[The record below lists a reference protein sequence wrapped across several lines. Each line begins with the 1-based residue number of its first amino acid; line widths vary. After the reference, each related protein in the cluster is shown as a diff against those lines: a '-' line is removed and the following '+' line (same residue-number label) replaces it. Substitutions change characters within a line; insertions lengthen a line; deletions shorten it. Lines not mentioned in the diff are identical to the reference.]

1 MDKIQSPPSYA
12 TWGCASSVSKHD
24 EPGIEGVALPL
35 IGKHDDGTALPQ
47 TGKPPSTQCWK
58 MRRQEVWRDVE
69 KTAMPS
75 INQST
80 TSACI
85 PAPLR
90 IRNQGSFKETVESL
104 RVDKIQPPPSYAT
117 WGCASSVSKYDEPGI
132 GLPLI
137 GNHDDGTALPQTG
150 KPPPTQAISHGR
162 QMRRQEVWRDVEKTA
177 IPSINQSTT
186 GVCIPAPLRIRNQGS
201 FRMCDSIPS
210 DESQMRGSKFFPPLV
225 PKLELRSTFNS
236 IETEMETL
244 RTDRDGRQSRRS
256 HGKMTHN
263 HIPHVGRRHRS

>member
-1 MDKIQSPPSYA
+1 MDKIQPPPSYA
-12 TWGCASSVSKHD
+12 TWGCAPSVSKHD

-47 TGKPPSTQCWK
+47 TGKPPSTQAIRK
-58 MRRQEVWRDVE
+58 TRRQEVWRDVE
-69 KTAMPS
+69 KTAMTS
-75 INQST
+75 LNQST
-80 TSACI
+80 TGAC
-85 PAPLR
+85 
-90 IRNQGSFKETVESL
+90 
-104 RVDKIQPPPSYAT
+104 RVDKIQPPPSYAS
-117 WGCASSVSKYDEPGI
+117 WGCASSVTNYDEPGI

-162 QMRRQEVWRDVEKTA
+162 QMRRQEVWRDVEKMA

-186 GVCIPAPLRIRNQGS
+186 GACIPAPLRIRNQGS

-225 PKLELRSTFNS
+225 PKLELRATFIS
-236 IETEMETL
+236 IKTENATQ